1 MKVLAFLLFVCIT
14 NAAISDR
21 NPWLNIN
28 YFINPEFA
36 QSVSKAVAIYP
47 AQQTLLELA
56 ARYPVAYWVDTI
68 AKVPNVT
75 NILSQAKA
83 IKTSTG
89 QNMLVEFIIY
99 DLPNRDC
106 AALAS
111 NGEIPCEDL
120 ACANGINRYKT
131 EYIDPIVAQMR
142 NFPEITIVALIEPDS
157 LPNLSTNQNKLRCPT
172 ASTAYVQGTAYA
184 IKQLGTLPNVAIYL
198 DAAHGGWMGWPNNA
212 NALASTFKQV
222 LDLAGGAQLIRGF
235 ATNTANYQALGSMS
249 STSDPCKLASQFNQA
264 IDEVHYVDV
273 LDKALSAVG
282 ITGKGYLI
290 DTSRNGVP
298 NTRADCA
305 NWCNIKGAGI
315 GARPTANTAYL
326 GTTKIDALHW
336 AKVPGESDGVADP
349 TAPRYDSM
357 CSSADSVS
365 GAPQAGQWFASYFL
379 DLCQNA
385 QPSLSST
392 PGPSPVPT
400 PTPVPGPGPA
410 PGPTPVPGPAPVPG
424 VPANLPTG
432 TLDAAAVED
441 LKQKAEQGH
450 ALAVGASVG
459 IAIGVIAFVAIVAV
473 VIAVLFIRRRRGDP
487 WLPEFSSRRTPAP
500 SLSRGVSTYPSS
512 ANLVERNIEA
522 PTPRPQPPATP
533 KPQPPAK
540 RALPPPPRRP
550 LPPGWEAKKT
560 PDGKE
565 FWRNKETG
573 ESSWEMPQ

>member
-1 MKVLAFLLFVCIT
+1 MKVLTFFLFICIT

-36 QSVSKAVAIYP
+36 QSVSKAVAVYP
-47 AQQTLLELA
+47 AQKALLEA
-56 ARYPVAYWVDTI
+56 AAGYPVAYWVDTI

-75 NILSQAKA
+75 KVLSLAKA
-83 IKTSTG
+83 AQIATK
-89 QNMLVEFIIY
+89 QNLLVEFIIY

-106 AALAS
+106 AAQAS

-120 ACANGINRYKT
+120 ACANGIQRYKT

-142 NFPEITIVALIEPDS
+142 NFPEITIVCLIEPDS

-172 ASTAYVQGTAYA
+172 APTAYIQGTAYT
-184 IKQLGTLPNVAIYL
+184 IQQLGALPNVAIYL

-212 NALASTFKQV
+212 NSLAATFKQV
-222 LDLAGGAQLIRGF
+222 LDLAGGPQLIRGF

-249 STSDPCKLASQFNQA
+249 STADPCKLASQFNQA

-298 NTRADCA
+298 NTRTACA
-305 NWCNIKGAGI
+305 NWCNIKGAGL

-357 CSSADSVS
+357 CSSTDSVS

-385 QPSLSST
+385 QPQLSLTAPPPGTPNPYVPYT
-392 PGPSPVPT
+392 PGQTYDDVAT
-400 PTPVPGPGPA
+400 EEG
-410 PGPTPVPGPAPVPG
+410 
-424 VPANLPTG
+424 
-432 TLDAAAVED
+432 AARA
-441 LKQKAEQGH
+441 GG
-450 ALAVGASVG
+450 ALTVGAQVG
-459 IAIGVIAFVAIVAV
+459 IAIGVILFVAIIVVVVAV
-473 VIAVLFIRRRRGDP
+473 IFIRRRRGDP
-487 WLPEFSSRRTPAP
+487 WFPDVSLPKFSSNKRSTPAP
-500 SLSRGVSTYPSS
+500 SISRGESTYTSSTNLVSTPQRAS
-512 ANLVERNIEA
+512 E
-522 PTPRPQPPATP
+522 TPRPQPPA
-533 KPQPPAK
+533 KK
-540 RALPPPPRRP
+540 ALPSPPPRRT